1 MKKYI
6 VDQRF
11 KDAEEYVKKGKK
23 PKCYEIDEDVS
34 KLDAGRLESLVSRGL
49 VRVEDDGSDTDPAK
63 APEQPAPSDP
73 KDKK

>member
-23 PKCYEIDEDVS
+23 PKYYEIDEDVS
-34 KLDAGRLESLVSRGL
+34 KLDADRLESLVGRGL
-49 VRVEDDGSDTDPAK
+49 VRVEDDGREETPEPVKPA
-63 APEQPAPSDP
+63 ATTDP